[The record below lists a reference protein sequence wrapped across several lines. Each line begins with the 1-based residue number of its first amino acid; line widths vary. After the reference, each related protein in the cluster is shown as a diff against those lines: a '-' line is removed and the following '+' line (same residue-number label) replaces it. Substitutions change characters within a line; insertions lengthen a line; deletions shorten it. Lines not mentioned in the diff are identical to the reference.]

1 MNSLLL
7 AIILIPTIEIYLFI
21 KIGSYIGAIY
31 TILLIFFTAFIGIYY
46 ARAEGL
52 NTLNKGLVKLVKNQ
66 IPAYE
71 MISGALI
78 AVGAIFLIIPGF
90 ATDLVGFLIIFPPTR
105 KMVFK
110 KFSAEKNKNNTNTK
124 DYIEG
129 EYKDLDDRLSKSK
142 FLAGNYSIAD
152 IATFP
157 WIARHDWHD
166 IGLKNYKN
174 LRRWYD
180 EISSRDSVIK
190 GFDILKRDEKI
201 PPP

>member
-21 KIGSYIGAIY
+21 KIGSYLGAIY
-31 TILLIFFTAFIGIYY
+31 TILLIFLTAFIGIYY

-52 NTLNKGLVKLVKNQ
+52 NTLNKGLVKLVKNE

-90 ATDLVGFLIIFPPTR
+90 ATDLFGFLIIFPPTR
-105 KMVFK
+105 KIIFK
-110 KFSAEKNKNNTNTK
+110 NFQIKKKESNFKEK

-129 EYKDLDDRLSKSK
+129 EYKDLDDHK
-142 FLAGNYSIAD
+142 
-152 IATFP
+152 
-157 WIARHDWHD
+157 
-166 IGLKNYKN
+166 
-174 LRRWYD
+174 
-180 EISSRDSVIK
+180 
-190 GFDILKRDEKI
+190 
-201 PPP
+201 